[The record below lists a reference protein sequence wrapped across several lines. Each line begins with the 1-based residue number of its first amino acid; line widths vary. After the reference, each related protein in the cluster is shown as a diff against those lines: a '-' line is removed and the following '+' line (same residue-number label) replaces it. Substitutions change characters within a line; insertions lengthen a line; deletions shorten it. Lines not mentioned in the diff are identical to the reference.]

1 MKLVAIFILTTI
13 IHAVDTGSFA
23 ARLAGV
29 RTGRLAL
36 AGSLYN
42 VFTLVSNGANTFAA
56 PLIGVLTD
64 TAANN
69 QETSD
74 LLTNFRVMLLAATA
88 GTVVAGLLLPTLSRL
103 LERGVLSYEQ
113 RRSLPRV
120 IVRGASVRGVHWLK
134 QDFTPP
140 RLSSVRQSRRS
151 PFPRRFLI
159 LSILTTAFF
168 TVSNFAALYAS
179 ALAPEGARTATS
191 LAPVFTGFFVFVNI
205 FLLGPIVALV
215 TDEALRGER
224 PVADVTYITIWQ
236 IGARFL
242 GTLLAQILIDPMGQ
256 ALAAITRWLI

>member
-1 MKLVAIFILTTI
+1 MTLVAISILTTI

-42 VFTLVSNGANTFAA
+42 VFSLVSRGANTFAA

-69 QETSD
+69 QDTGD
-74 LLTNFRVMLLAATA
+74 LLTNFRVLLLAATA

-120 IVRGASVRGVHWLK
+120 IVRGAGVFQQRNQGPSGH
-134 QDFTPP
+134 
-140 RLSSVRQSRRS
+140 VIRRVQAGQ
-151 PFPRRFLI
+151 FGQGGVDVQQGDGAI
-159 LSILTTAFF
+159 T
-168 TVSNFAALYAS
+168 Y
-179 ALAPEGARTATS
+179 LAGS
-191 LAPVFTGFFVFVNI
+191 
-205 FLLGPIVALV
+205 
-215 TDEALRGER
+215 
-224 PVADVTYITIWQ
+224 
-236 IGARFL
+236 
-242 GTLLAQILIDPMGQ
+242 GQ
-256 ALAAITRWLI
+256 AGTRNISRTLVPSSHKVPFCQCFFSPTWNP